1 MITDVADEV
10 GYLVQS
16 MDCTIVGKLN
26 TEIEPNEWVTCDG
39 KWARVGK
46 IVIDPATGNSFT
58 IVSAVENM
66 YFVLEPLPTNLTSDA
81 PGNVLLLPNP
91 FYLSGTKIAANNEW
105 SKVSNSLMAKTPVIW
120 LLELIRFRRFGRES
134 AIDFESELRLFFLDE
149 TNVTQYYTSDH
160 RSNVVSPMNQLGE
173 VFLNTI
179 QANRQYK
186 VIEQSDFITFSRFGV
201 EQDQGVFKNIL
212 NANLSGVELRLTL
225 TKYKQNCK
233 C

>member
-10 GYLVQS
+10 GHLIQA
-16 MDCTIVGKLN
+16 MDCTINGELN
-26 TEIEPNEWVTCDG
+26 TEIEPNEWVTCNG

-46 IVIDPATGNSFT
+46 IVIDPVTGNSFT

-66 YFVLEPLPTNLTSDA
+66 YFVLKPLPTNPTVEP

-105 SKVSNSLMAKTPVIW
+105 SKVSNSLMAKTPVVW
-120 LLELIRFRRFGRES
+120 LLELIRFKSYGRES
-134 AIDFESELRLFFLDE
+134 TIDFESDLRLFFLDE

-160 RSNVVSPMNQLGE
+160 RSNVVSPMTELASE
-173 VFLNTI
+173 FIDTI
-179 QANRQYK
+179 GSLRQYK
-186 VIEQSDFITFSRFGV
+186 TVDQFEIITFSRFGV

-212 NANLSGVELRLTL
+212 DANLSGVELRLTL